1 MSRTAHHVPLG
12 RWNQLEHEDDPRPG
26 REGYDWAVG
35 HVVYDLRFFAG
46 CRRRPQKVTASVRG
60 GGYIHGHGGT
70 QVVQVRAR
78 EIEGGLRAGW
88 RAFAATAVKTW
99 RAGEDVGE
107 LLEPDGRTRHQAVWD
122 LS

>member
-1 MSRTAHHVPLG
+1 MSRTAHHVPLN

-26 REGYDWAVG
+26 RGGYDWPVG
-35 HVVYDLRFFAG
+35 HVVYDLRYFAG
-46 CRRRPQKVTASVRG
+46 CRRRPQRVRASVRG

-70 QVVQVRAR
+70 QVVQVRGR

-88 RAFAATAVKTW
+88 RAFAAEVVKA
-99 RAGEDVGE
+99 RRGGFDIEQLV
-107 LLEPDGRTRHQAVWD
+107 EPEARTRHQALWD